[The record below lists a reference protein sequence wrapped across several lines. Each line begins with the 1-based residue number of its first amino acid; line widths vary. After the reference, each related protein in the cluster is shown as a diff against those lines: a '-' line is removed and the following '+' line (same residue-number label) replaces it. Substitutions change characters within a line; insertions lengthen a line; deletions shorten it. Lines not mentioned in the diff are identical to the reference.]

1 MRTLHDMD
9 GWVYKKKNITAVM
22 EIIKERFVP
31 CCVMSCRVVLCRV
44 ISWVCCK
51 GLMQRPGITELLCHE
66 TSWPEDC
73 QAGGPTDRH

>member
-31 CCVMSCRVVLCRV
+31 CCVMSCCVVLCCVVSCHIVGVLQGPDAKPRDHRA
-44 ISWVCCK
+44 S
-51 GLMQRPGITELLCHE
+51 LLRDFL
-66 TSWPEDC
+66 T
-73 QAGGPTDRH
+73 